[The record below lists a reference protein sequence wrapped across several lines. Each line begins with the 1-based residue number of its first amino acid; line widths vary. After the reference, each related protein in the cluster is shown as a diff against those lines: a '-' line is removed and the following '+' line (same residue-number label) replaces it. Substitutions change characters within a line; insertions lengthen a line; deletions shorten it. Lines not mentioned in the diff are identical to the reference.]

1 MAPLVQVQAA
11 TLPDIPRRLQ
21 QAFCKNRSRLEQAQI
36 WEYLLWIRD
45 VEKEVNQSKVAQFVH
60 TYQWKTKTAPMLK
73 DEPVDFSTITIFR
86 VLNIPH
92 NGVALEALPELQKS
106 EADDIFDYKFRWGK
120 DVKWNYEAA
129 RLHWREWFDFVNTY
143 LLFRPEDHR
152 MEQKYIVA
160 AIRTWEGQAVQWA
173 QVVQNR
179 MIEEIQSRKG
189 GATPKIYLFS
199 AFYISCLCEGRKDE
213 ATTPA
218 TTPQRI
224 SPVQPKSPDSPS
236 LADLEVQL
244 ARTNVRVREL
254 EVQLS
259 EKKDKLVEVQEK
271 SASYLQQINELL
283 RDKFSDHRKIAELQ
297 AQNAQMKLQIEE
309 LRRIQ
314 PREKE
319 VTKGKELVRPM
330 MIDTATNTEGRK
342 VTPPTSMVIV
352 PHEQNV
358 PISSRLPVDVCMKLW
373 DVEQKYVP
381 NFNLHHW
388 YVFKR
393 DLFLTMVG
401 LELGAHITKEQFQ
414 ELWDLS
420 LKCLVENLFTEIL
433 ARKHLILLD
442 PFAAYVV
449 LGDVGARIYLYYAE
463 CEEQL
468 HMRRV
473 EGRRVEVREVDW
485 DDYDTQMS
493 KDFYEQNR
501 ETRDRWKKS
510 LDELLPIVKHE
521 DYLARILGYHLKRVY
536 RATSIEDFT
545 GSHYLYARDRAI
557 ERMERYIHAVEVR
570 KAPVFSVQ
578 VQVQFEVAP
587 PGYVSKFTKTV
598 IIPEGGAL
606 EDQRF
611 LGNYEELFDDVQEKP
626 VPTWT
631 ALAWI
636 LQDYGLSRTEQM
648 AADLVYKQISGPWSF
663 DPPPVVQ
670 VHPQYCPCA
679 RRHKWSPTSTL
690 ASVEYNWPQ
699 IQGAPGFNTPAQCR
713 EAYQRFFDEHKT
725 HKDPVCF
732 RAAIFCA
739 ALADWCHKWSFAINV
754 NVHNESKQEF
764 LMLLKLQYRPS
775 RWIRVV
781 EAMALTHFIEGVHIS
796 LINEFPFTRAG
807 PFERFLKWQK
817 RNNPQAVAQ
826 DEDLQRAVLRLEAKE
841 ARHRGSGSQDLL
853 DVDSGHETEG
863 SVKRLRV
870 GRDANRGRRYDI
882 VVHLL
887 WYRHS

>member
-1 MAPLVQVQAA
+1 M
-11 TLPDIPRRLQ
+11 
-21 QAFCKNRSRLEQAQI
+21 
-36 WEYLLWIRD
+36 
-45 VEKEVNQSKVAQFVH
+45 
-60 TYQWKTKTAPMLK
+60 
-73 DEPVDFSTITIFR
+73 
-86 VLNIPH
+86 
-92 NGVALEALPELQKS
+92 
-106 EADDIFDYKFRWGK
+106 
-120 DVKWNYEAA
+120 
-129 RLHWREWFDFVNTY
+129 
-143 LLFRPEDHR
+143 
-152 MEQKYIVA
+152 
-160 AIRTWEGQAVQWA
+160 
-173 QVVQNR
+173 
-179 MIEEIQSRKG
+179 
-189 GATPKIYLFS
+189 
-199 AFYISCLCEGRKDE
+199 
-213 ATTPA
+213 
-218 TTPQRI
+218 
-224 SPVQPKSPDSPS
+224 
-236 LADLEVQL
+236 
-244 ARTNVRVREL
+244 
-254 EVQLS
+254 
-259 EKKDKLVEVQEK
+259 
-271 SASYLQQINELL
+271 
-283 RDKFSDHRKIAELQ
+283 
-297 AQNAQMKLQIEE
+297 
-309 LRRIQ
+309 
-314 PREKE
+314 
-319 VTKGKELVRPM
+319 
-330 MIDTATNTEGRK
+330 
-342 VTPPTSMVIV
+342 
-352 PHEQNV
+352 
-358 PISSRLPVDVCMKLW
+358 
-373 DVEQKYVP
+373 
-381 NFNLHHW
+381 
-388 YVFKR
+388 
-393 DLFLTMVG
+393 
-401 LELGAHITKEQFQ
+401 
-414 ELWDLS
+414 
-420 LKCLVENLFTEIL
+420 
-433 ARKHLILLD
+433 
-442 PFAAYVV
+442 
-449 LGDVGARIYLYYAE
+449 
-463 CEEQL
+463 
-468 HMRRV
+468 
-473 EGRRVEVREVDW
+473 
-485 DDYDTQMS
+485 
-493 KDFYEQNR
+493 
-501 ETRDRWKKS
+501 
-510 LDELLPIVKHE
+510 
-521 DYLARILGYHLKRVY
+521 
-536 RATSIEDFT
+536 
-545 GSHYLYARDRAI
+545 
-557 ERMERYIHAVEVR
+557 
-570 KAPVFSVQ
+570 
-578 VQVQFEVAP
+578 
-587 PGYVSKFTKTV
+587 

-826 DEDLQRAVLRLEAKE
+826 DEDLQRVVLRLEAKE